1 MFIKFLGVKWP
12 VQGVYEA
19 QKRKNANP
27 LLQKQIISGI
37 RFTNSMYAIRKH
49 IIMNKIM

>member
-1 MFIKFLGVKWP
+1 MLNIVVRGNSEPIPKFLGVKWPVQGVKWP

-27 LLQKQIISGI
+27 GV
-37 RFTNSMYAIRKH
+37 
-49 IIMNKIM
+49 